1 VTRDLQDDPKTQA
14 PAEDTS
20 EAEPLP
26 VPGASGT
33 KPVPYTPFPEDGAE
47 ADRAS
52 RRQTRPP
59 PEVVSERPRPSV
71 PRVGDAEGEY
81 RTMRR
86 GTTRAWPAVFVAFA
100 LEAAALGAIVRAAAT
115 AVPVGW
121 LVDGFVAWALGVIAA
136 FGAFHDRWRCIE
148 AFASTQ
154 VRGVLSWLYV
164 PLLAFGYANL
174 RAVRKFARR

>member
-1 VTRDLQDDPKTQA
+1 
-14 PAEDTS
+14 
-20 EAEPLP
+20 LP

-33 KPVPYTPFPEDGAE
+33 KPVPYTPFPEDAEETGGAV
-47 ADRAS
+47 

-71 PRVGDAEGEY
+71 SRIGDADGEY

-86 GTTRAWPAVFVAFA
+86 GTARAWPAVFVAFA
-100 LEAAALGAIVRAAAT
+100 LEAAALGALVRAAAS

-121 LVDGFVAWALGVIAA
+121 LVDGFVGWALGVLGA

-148 AFASTQ
+148 AFASTH
-154 VRGVLSWLYV
+154 VRGLLSWLYV
-164 PLLAFGYANL
+164 PLLALGYANL
-174 RAVRKFARR
+174 RAARKFARR